1 LAPKGEPCFH
11 SRQKTKEVPSNCAG
25 GINPDWDVAGFKK
38 CCISNALDGIED
50 DFVWQ
55 NVEDESDK
63 RVKRKKEKVMV
74 RSKVRMRTLK

>member
-1 LAPKGEPCFH
+1 VLGELILTAWGRI
-11 SRQKTKEVPSNCAG
+11 SSKS
-25 GINPDWDVAGFKK
+25 DVAGFKK

-63 RVKRKKEKVMV
+63 RVCEEEEKEGNGEEQ
-74 RSKVRMRTLK
+74 SENENS